1 MYKGKLLTGAVLSVF
16 MAGAY
21 GNACAADG
29 TSDAVYSLNPV
40 VVTAT
45 RYEKSD
51 AEIPAATQTFTEEQI
66 EQTGADNLQVALQYL
81 DGVIDAGMGPNGTSV
96 SSMTTKNVI
105 RGVSNGTVVM
115 INGTPINW
123 RTNYNL
129 ENIPTSAVERVEVV
143 RGGGAVLYGSQ
154 ATGGVINIIT
164 KKTLPNEVK
173 VGLGNKGR
181 QEYAVTANAGDLS
194 IAYTYN
200 KWGKL
205 GYVSS
210 SDSSIKPDRTRVPV
224 EMKQRFFGSEKND
237 FLATYKLNDHADF
250 LYNHNESA
258 SRWAYTY
265 TGITDPDYEDINDHP
280 RYIRRYENDKDF
292 LQFNFHGLDGISGH
306 VFYNYNTLKT
316 HGTDYYSS
324 TGKKYAAPKAVRG
337 QEKNKTYGYDVQKVW
352 DGNPDQTFLI
362 GTSLVRETFENE
374 TSDTGRNI
382 ISAFGS
388 WERNLTAKD
397 VLTLSGRGTW
407 TTGGIQNFHN
417 FSGQTQYLHKLDNTQ
432 SLYASVGQSFVLPTF
447 SQMYSREQAGGISN
461 IIGNPDLKPQKGL
474 HYEAGWKK
482 EETNRQYKVALFTEK
497 IDDNISYSGTSRR
510 WYAINEDFKNHGIEA
525 SIRGQEDN
533 GFTWH
538 AGLTWQDPKS
548 KQTTEK
554 TSAKRYWDRSYGRI
568 LLTGGVGYEKE
579 KWTTALNFSYL
590 ADRVQ
595 SPTAAHSHSVK
606 PYLLTSMTVKYSPN
620 KSSDIMLAID
630 NLLNRKDI
638 VSHTTSD
645 YYATQE
651 TSSCRTAINSKGEAE
666 EIRNSESKK
675 GHRRKIGVLF
685 MWGKWGR
692 ALAARGKI
700 ELAPLVIPER

>member
-1 MYKGKLLTGAVLSVF
+1 

-210 SDSSIKPDRTRVPV
+210 SDSSIKPDKTRVPV

-237 FLATYKLNDHADF
+237 FLATYKLNDHADL

-265 TGITDPDYEDINDHP
+265 TGITDPDYEDMNDHP

-352 DGNPDQTFLI
+352 DGNPDSTFLI

-417 FSGQTQYLHKLDNTQ
+417 FSGQAQYLHKLDNTQ

-497 IDDNISYSGTSRR
+497 IDDNISYSGTSGR

-595 SPTAAHSHSVK
+595 SPLAAHSHSVK

-645 YYATQE
+645 YYATP
-651 TSSCRTAINSKGEAE
+651 
-666 EIRNSESKK
+666 RNFILSYRYK
-675 GHRRKIGVLF
+675 F
-685 MWGKWGR
+685 
-692 ALAARGKI
+692 
-700 ELAPLVIPER
+700 

>member
-21 GNACAADG
+21 GNASAADG

-210 SDSSIKPDRTRVPV
+210 SDSSIKPEKTRVPV

-265 TGITDPDYEDINDHP
+265 TGITDPDYEDMNDHP

-417 FSGQTQYLHKLDNTQ
+417 FSGQAQYLHKLDNTQ

-497 IDDNISYSGTSRR
+497 IDDNISYSGTSGR

-595 SPTAAHSHSVK
+595 SPLAAHSHSVK

-645 YYATQE
+645 YYATP
-651 TSSCRTAINSKGEAE
+651 
-666 EIRNSESKK
+666 RNLILSYRYK
-675 GHRRKIGVLF
+675 F
-685 MWGKWGR
+685 
-692 ALAARGKI
+692 
-700 ELAPLVIPER
+700 

>member
-210 SDSSIKPDRTRVPV
+210 SDSSIKPDKTRVPV

-265 TGITDPDYEDINDHP
+265 TGITDPDYEDMNDHP

-497 IDDNISYSGTSRR
+497 IDDNISYSGTSGR

-595 SPTAAHSHSVK
+595 SPLAAHSHSVK

-645 YYATQE
+645 YYATP
-651 TSSCRTAINSKGEAE
+651 
-666 EIRNSESKK
+666 RNFILSYRYK
-675 GHRRKIGVLF
+675 F
-685 MWGKWGR
+685 
-692 ALAARGKI
+692 
-700 ELAPLVIPER
+700 

>member
-210 SDSSIKPDRTRVPV
+210 SDSSIKPDKTRVPV

-265 TGITDPDYEDINDHP
+265 TGITDPDYEDMNDHP

-417 FSGQTQYLHKLDNTQ
+417 FSGQAQYLHKLDNTQ

-538 AGLTWQDPKS
+538 AGLTWQNPKS

-645 YYATQE
+645 YYATP
-651 TSSCRTAINSKGEAE
+651 
-666 EIRNSESKK
+666 RNLILSYRYK
-675 GHRRKIGVLF
+675 F
-685 MWGKWGR
+685 
-692 ALAARGKI
+692 
-700 ELAPLVIPER
+700 

>member
-1 MYKGKLLTGAVLSVF
+1 MYKMYKGKLLTGAVLSVF

-210 SDSSIKPDRTRVPV
+210 SDSSIKPDKTRVPV

-265 TGITDPDYEDINDHP
+265 TGITDPDYEDMNDHP

-417 FSGQTQYLHKLDNTQ
+417 FSGQAQYLHKLDNTQ

-497 IDDNISYSGTSRR
+497 IDDNISYSGTSGR

-538 AGLTWQDPKS
+538 AGLTWQNPKS

-645 YYATQE
+645 YYATP
-651 TSSCRTAINSKGEAE
+651 
-666 EIRNSESKK
+666 RNLILSYRYK
-675 GHRRKIGVLF
+675 F
-685 MWGKWGR
+685 
-692 ALAARGKI
+692 
-700 ELAPLVIPER
+700 

>member
-81 DGVIDAGMGPNGTSV
+81 DGVINAGMGPNGTSV

-210 SDSSIKPDRTRVPV
+210 SDSSIKPDKTRVPV
-224 EMKQRFFGSEKND
+224 ETKQRFFGSEKND

-265 TGITDPDYEDINDHP
+265 TGITDPDYEDMNDHP

-417 FSGQTQYLHKLDNTQ
+417 FSGQAQYLHKLDNTQ

-497 IDDNISYSGTSRR
+497 IDDNISYSGTSGR

-595 SPTAAHSHSVK
+595 SPLAAHSHSVK

-645 YYATQE
+645 YYATP
-651 TSSCRTAINSKGEAE
+651 
-666 EIRNSESKK
+666 RNFILSYRYK
-675 GHRRKIGVLF
+675 F
-685 MWGKWGR
+685 
-692 ALAARGKI
+692 
-700 ELAPLVIPER
+700 

>member
-21 GNACAADG
+21 GNASAADG

-210 SDSSIKPDRTRVPV
+210 SDSSIKPEKTRVPV

-250 LYNHNESA
+250 LYNHDESA

-265 TGITDPDYEDINDHP
+265 TGITDPDYEDMNDHP

-324 TGKKYAAPKAVRG
+324 TGKKYAAPKTVRG

-417 FSGQTQYLHKLDNTQ
+417 FSGQAQYLHKLDNTQ

-497 IDDNISYSGTSRR
+497 IDDNISYSGTSGR

-595 SPTAAHSHSVK
+595 SPLAAHSHSVK

-638 VSHTTSD
+638 VSHNTSD
-645 YYATQE
+645 YYATP
-651 TSSCRTAINSKGEAE
+651 
-666 EIRNSESKK
+666 RNFILSYRYK
-675 GHRRKIGVLF
+675 F
-685 MWGKWGR
+685 
-692 ALAARGKI
+692 
-700 ELAPLVIPER
+700 

>member
-210 SDSSIKPDRTRVPV
+210 SDSSIKPDKTRVPV

-258 SRWAYTY
+258 SRWAYIY
-265 TGITDPDYEDINDHP
+265 TGITDPDYEDMNDHP

-417 FSGQTQYLHKLDNTQ
+417 FSGQAQYLHKLDNTQ

-497 IDDNISYSGTSRR
+497 IDDNISYSGTSGR

-595 SPTAAHSHSVK
+595 SPLAAHSHSVK

-620 KSSDIMLAID
+620 KVSDIMLSID

-638 VSHTTSD
+638 VSHTSSD
-645 YYATQE
+645 YYATP
-651 TSSCRTAINSKGEAE
+651 
-666 EIRNSESKK
+666 RNFLLSY
-675 GHRRKIGVLF
+675 RYRF
-685 MWGKWGR
+685 
-692 ALAARGKI
+692 
-700 ELAPLVIPER
+700 

>member
-81 DGVIDAGMGPNGTSV
+81 DGVIDAGMGPNGTSI

-210 SDSSIKPDRTRVPV
+210 SDSSIKPDKTRVPA

-265 TGITDPDYEDINDHP
+265 TGITDPDYEDMNDHP

-417 FSGQTQYLHKLDNTQ
+417 FSGQAQYLHKLDNTQ

-497 IDDNISYSGTSRR
+497 IDDNISYSGTSGR

-595 SPTAAHSHSVK
+595 SPLAAHSHSVK

-645 YYATQE
+645 YYATP
-651 TSSCRTAINSKGEAE
+651 
-666 EIRNSESKK
+666 RNFILSYRYK
-675 GHRRKIGVLF
+675 F
-685 MWGKWGR
+685 
-692 ALAARGKI
+692 
-700 ELAPLVIPER
+700 

>member
-388 WERNLTAKD
+388 WEKNLTAKD

-417 FSGQTQYLHKLDNTQ
+417 FSGQAQYLHKLDNAQ

-497 IDDNISYSGTSRR
+497 IDDNISYSGTSGR
-510 WYAINEDFKNHGIEA
+510 WYAINEDFKNHGIEV

-645 YYATQE
+645 YYATP
-651 TSSCRTAINSKGEAE
+651 
-666 EIRNSESKK
+666 RNLILSYRYK
-675 GHRRKIGVLF
+675 F
-685 MWGKWGR
+685 
-692 ALAARGKI
+692 
-700 ELAPLVIPER
+700 

>member
-210 SDSSIKPDRTRVPV
+210 SDSSIKPDKTRVPV

-265 TGITDPDYEDINDHP
+265 TGITDPDYEDMNDHP

-417 FSGQTQYLHKLDNTQ
+417 FSGQAQYLHKLDNTQ

-497 IDDNISYSGTSRR
+497 IDDNISYSGTSGR
-510 WYAINEDFKNHGIEA
+510 WYTINEDFKNHGIEA

-595 SPTAAHSHSVK
+595 SPLAAHSHSVK

-638 VSHTTSD
+638 VSHTTGD
-645 YYATQE
+645 YYATP
-651 TSSCRTAINSKGEAE
+651 
-666 EIRNSESKK
+666 RNFILSYRYK
-675 GHRRKIGVLF
+675 F
-685 MWGKWGR
+685 
-692 ALAARGKI
+692 
-700 ELAPLVIPER
+700 

>member
-210 SDSSIKPDRTRVPV
+210 SDSSIKPDKTRVPV

-265 TGITDPDYEDINDHP
+265 TGITDPDYEDMNDHP

-417 FSGQTQYLHKLDNTQ
+417 FSGQAQYLLKLDNTQ

-497 IDDNISYSGTSRR
+497 IDDNISYSGTSGR

-538 AGLTWQDPKS
+538 AGLTWQNPKS

-645 YYATQE
+645 YYATP
-651 TSSCRTAINSKGEAE
+651 
-666 EIRNSESKK
+666 RNLILSYRYK
-675 GHRRKIGVLF
+675 F
-685 MWGKWGR
+685 
-692 ALAARGKI
+692 
-700 ELAPLVIPER
+700 

>member
-21 GNACAADG
+21 GNASAADG

-210 SDSSIKPDRTRVPV
+210 SDSSIKPDKTRVPV

-265 TGITDPDYEDINDHP
+265 TGITDPDYEDMNDHP

-352 DGNPDQTFLI
+352 DGNPDQTVLI

-417 FSGQTQYLHKLDNTQ
+417 FSGQAQYLHKLDNTQ

-497 IDDNISYSGTSRR
+497 IDDNISYSGTSGR

-595 SPTAAHSHSVK
+595 SPLAAHSHSVK

-645 YYATQE
+645 YYATP
-651 TSSCRTAINSKGEAE
+651 
-666 EIRNSESKK
+666 RNFILSYRYK
-675 GHRRKIGVLF
+675 F
-685 MWGKWGR
+685 
-692 ALAARGKI
+692 
-700 ELAPLVIPER
+700 

>member
-21 GNACAADG
+21 GNASAADG

-210 SDSSIKPDRTRVPV
+210 SDSSIKPDKTRVPV

-265 TGITDPDYEDINDHP
+265 TGITDPDYEDMNDHP

-417 FSGQTQYLHKLDNTQ
+417 FSGQAQYLHKLDNTQ

-497 IDDNISYSGTSRR
+497 IDDNISYSGTSGR

-538 AGLTWQDPKS
+538 AGLTWQNPKS

-645 YYATQE
+645 YYATP
-651 TSSCRTAINSKGEAE
+651 
-666 EIRNSESKK
+666 RNLILSYRYK
-675 GHRRKIGVLF
+675 F
-685 MWGKWGR
+685 
-692 ALAARGKI
+692 
-700 ELAPLVIPER
+700 

>member
-21 GNACAADG
+21 GNASAADG

-210 SDSSIKPDRTRVPV
+210 SDSSIKPDKTRVPV

-250 LYNHNESA
+250 LYNHDESA

-265 TGITDPDYEDINDHP
+265 TGITDPDYEDMNDHP

-417 FSGQTQYLHKLDNTQ
+417 FSGQAQYLHKLDNTQ

-497 IDDNISYSGTSRR
+497 IDDNISYSGTSGR

-554 TSAKRYWDRSYGRI
+554 TSAKRYEDRSYGRI

-595 SPTAAHSHSVK
+595 SPPAAHSHSVK

-645 YYATQE
+645 YYATP
-651 TSSCRTAINSKGEAE
+651 
-666 EIRNSESKK
+666 RNFILSYRYK
-675 GHRRKIGVLF
+675 F
-685 MWGKWGR
+685 
-692 ALAARGKI
+692 
-700 ELAPLVIPER
+700 

>member
-21 GNACAADG
+21 GNASAADG

-210 SDSSIKPDRTRVPV
+210 SDSSIKPDKTRVPV

-265 TGITDPDYEDINDHP
+265 TGITDPDYEDMNDHP

-388 WERNLTAKD
+388 WERNLTAED

-417 FSGQTQYLHKLDNTQ
+417 FSGQAQYLHKLDNTQ

-497 IDDNISYSGTSRR
+497 IDDNISYSGTSGR

-595 SPTAAHSHSVK
+595 SPLAAHSHSVK

-645 YYATQE
+645 YYATP
-651 TSSCRTAINSKGEAE
+651 
-666 EIRNSESKK
+666 RNFILSYRYK
-675 GHRRKIGVLF
+675 F
-685 MWGKWGR
+685 
-692 ALAARGKI
+692 
-700 ELAPLVIPER
+700 

>member
-181 QEYAVTANAGDLS
+181 EEYAVTANAGDLS

-210 SDSSIKPDRTRVPV
+210 SDSSIKPDKTRVPV

-265 TGITDPDYEDINDHP
+265 TGITDPDYEDMNDHP

-417 FSGQTQYLHKLDNTQ
+417 FSGQAQYLHKLDNTQ

-497 IDDNISYSGTSRR
+497 IDDNISYSGTSGR

-595 SPTAAHSHSVK
+595 SPLAAHSHSVK
-606 PYLLTSMTVKYSPN
+606 PYLLTSMIVKYSPN

-645 YYATQE
+645 YYATP
-651 TSSCRTAINSKGEAE
+651 
-666 EIRNSESKK
+666 RNFILSYRYK
-675 GHRRKIGVLF
+675 F
-685 MWGKWGR
+685 
-692 ALAARGKI
+692 
-700 ELAPLVIPER
+700 

>member
-129 ENIPTSAVERVEVV
+129 ENISTSAVERVEVV

-210 SDSSIKPDRTRVPV
+210 SDSSIKPDKTRVPV

-265 TGITDPDYEDINDHP
+265 TGITDPDYEDMNDHP

-417 FSGQTQYLHKLDNTQ
+417 FSGQAQYLHKLDNTQ

-497 IDDNISYSGTSRR
+497 IDDNISYSGTSGR

-595 SPTAAHSHSVK
+595 SPLAAHSHSVK

-645 YYATQE
+645 YYATP
-651 TSSCRTAINSKGEAE
+651 
-666 EIRNSESKK
+666 RNFILSYRYK
-675 GHRRKIGVLF
+675 F
-685 MWGKWGR
+685 
-692 ALAARGKI
+692 
-700 ELAPLVIPER
+700 

>member
-1 MYKGKLLTGAVLSVF
+1 MYKGKLLTLAVLSVF

-21 GNACAADG
+21 GNASAADG

-210 SDSSIKPDRTRVPV
+210 SDSSIKPDKTRVPV
-224 EMKQRFFGSEKND
+224 EMKQRFLGSEKND

-265 TGITDPDYEDINDHP
+265 TGITDPDYEDMNDHP

-417 FSGQTQYLHKLDNTQ
+417 FSGQAQYLHKLDNTQ

-497 IDDNISYSGTSRR
+497 IDDNISYSGTSGR

-595 SPTAAHSHSVK
+595 SPLAAHSHSVK

-645 YYATQE
+645 YYATP
-651 TSSCRTAINSKGEAE
+651 
-666 EIRNSESKK
+666 RNFILSYRYK
-675 GHRRKIGVLF
+675 F
-685 MWGKWGR
+685 
-692 ALAARGKI
+692 
-700 ELAPLVIPER
+700 

>member
-210 SDSSIKPDRTRVPV
+210 SDSSIKPDKTRVPV

-265 TGITDPDYEDINDHP
+265 TGITDPDYEDMNDHP
-280 RYIRRYENDKDF
+280 RYIRQYENDKDF

-417 FSGQTQYLHKLDNTQ
+417 FSGQAQYLHKLDNTQ

-497 IDDNISYSGTSRR
+497 IDDNISYSGTSGR

-595 SPTAAHSHSVK
+595 SPLAAHSHSVK

-645 YYATQE
+645 YYATP
-651 TSSCRTAINSKGEAE
+651 
-666 EIRNSESKK
+666 RNFILSYRYK
-675 GHRRKIGVLF
+675 F
-685 MWGKWGR
+685 
-692 ALAARGKI
+692 
-700 ELAPLVIPER
+700 

>member
-210 SDSSIKPDRTRVPV
+210 SDSSIKPDKTRVPV

-237 FLATYKLNDHADF
+237 FFATYKLNDHADF

-265 TGITDPDYEDINDHP
+265 TGITDPDYEDMNDHP

-417 FSGQTQYLHKLDNTQ
+417 FSGQAQYLHKLDNTQ

-447 SQMYSREQAGGISN
+447 SQLYSREQAGGISN

-497 IDDNISYSGTSRR
+497 IGDNISYSGTSGR

-538 AGLTWQDPKS
+538 AGLTWQNPKS

-645 YYATQE
+645 YYATP
-651 TSSCRTAINSKGEAE
+651 
-666 EIRNSESKK
+666 RNLILSYRYK
-675 GHRRKIGVLF
+675 F
-685 MWGKWGR
+685 
-692 ALAARGKI
+692 
-700 ELAPLVIPER
+700 

>member
-21 GNACAADG
+21 GNASAADG

-210 SDSSIKPDRTRVPV
+210 SDSSIKPDKTRVPV

-265 TGITDPDYEDINDHP
+265 TGITDPDYEDMNDHP

-417 FSGQTQYLHKLDNTQ
+417 FSGQAQYLHKLDNTQ

-497 IDDNISYSGTSRR
+497 IDDNISYSGTSGR

-645 YYATQE
+645 YYATP
-651 TSSCRTAINSKGEAE
+651 
-666 EIRNSESKK
+666 RNFILSYRYK
-675 GHRRKIGVLF
+675 F
-685 MWGKWGR
+685 
-692 ALAARGKI
+692 
-700 ELAPLVIPER
+700 

>member
-210 SDSSIKPDRTRVPV
+210 SDSSIKPDKTRVPV

-265 TGITDPDYEDINDHP
+265 TGITDPDYEDMNDHP

-417 FSGQTQYLHKLDNTQ
+417 FSGQAQYLHKLDNTQ

-497 IDDNISYSGTSRR
+497 IDDNISYSGTSGR

-595 SPTAAHSHSVK
+595 APLAAHSHSVK

-645 YYATQE
+645 YYATP
-651 TSSCRTAINSKGEAE
+651 
-666 EIRNSESKK
+666 RNFILSYRYK
-675 GHRRKIGVLF
+675 F
-685 MWGKWGR
+685 
-692 ALAARGKI
+692 
-700 ELAPLVIPER
+700 

>member
-210 SDSSIKPDRTRVPV
+210 SDSSIKPDKTRVPV

-265 TGITDPDYEDINDHP
+265 TGITDPDYEDMNDHP

-417 FSGQTQYLHKLDNTQ
+417 FSGQAQYLHKLDNTQ

-497 IDDNISYSGTSRR
+497 IDDNISYSGTSGR

-568 LLTGGVGYEKE
+568 LFTGGVGYEKE

-595 SPTAAHSHSVK
+595 SPLAAHSHSVK

-645 YYATQE
+645 YYATP
-651 TSSCRTAINSKGEAE
+651 
-666 EIRNSESKK
+666 RNFILSYRYK
-675 GHRRKIGVLF
+675 F
-685 MWGKWGR
+685 
-692 ALAARGKI
+692 
-700 ELAPLVIPER
+700 

>member
-1 MYKGKLLTGAVLSVF
+1 MYKAKLLTGAVLSVF

-173 VGLGNKGR
+173 IGLGNKGR

-200 KWGKL
+200 KWGEL

-210 SDSSIKPDRTRVPV
+210 SDSSIKPDKTRVPV

-265 TGITDPDYEDINDHP
+265 TGITDPDYEDMNDHP

-388 WERNLTAKD
+388 WEKNLTAKD

-417 FSGQTQYLHKLDNTQ
+417 FSGQAQYLHKLDNAQ

-497 IDDNISYSGTSRR
+497 IDDNISYSGTSGR
-510 WYAINEDFKNHGIEA
+510 WYAINEDFKNHGIEV

-645 YYATQE
+645 YYATP
-651 TSSCRTAINSKGEAE
+651 
-666 EIRNSESKK
+666 RNLILSYRYK
-675 GHRRKIGVLF
+675 F
-685 MWGKWGR
+685 
-692 ALAARGKI
+692 
-700 ELAPLVIPER
+700 

>member
-595 SPTAAHSHSVK
+595 SPPAAHSHSVK

-645 YYATQE
+645 YYATP
-651 TSSCRTAINSKGEAE
+651 
-666 EIRNSESKK
+666 RNFILSYRYK
-675 GHRRKIGVLF
+675 F
-685 MWGKWGR
+685 
-692 ALAARGKI
+692 
-700 ELAPLVIPER
+700 

>member
-1 MYKGKLLTGAVLSVF
+1 MYKGKLLTGAVLLVF

-81 DGVIDAGMGPNGTSV
+81 DGVIDAGMGPNGTSL

-210 SDSSIKPDRTRVPV
+210 SDSSIKPDKTRVPV

-265 TGITDPDYEDINDHP
+265 TGITDPDYEDMNDHP

-417 FSGQTQYLHKLDNTQ
+417 FSGQAQYLHKLDNTQ

-645 YYATQE
+645 YYATP
-651 TSSCRTAINSKGEAE
+651 
-666 EIRNSESKK
+666 RNFILSYRYK
-675 GHRRKIGVLF
+675 F
-685 MWGKWGR
+685 
-692 ALAARGKI
+692 
-700 ELAPLVIPER
+700 

>member
-21 GNACAADG
+21 GNASAADG

-210 SDSSIKPDRTRVPV
+210 SASSIKPEKTRVPV

-250 LYNHNESA
+250 LYNHDESA

-265 TGITDPDYEDINDHP
+265 TGITDPDYEDMNDHP

-417 FSGQTQYLHKLDNTQ
+417 FSGQAQYLHKLDNTQ

-497 IDDNISYSGTSRR
+497 IDDNISYSGTSGR

-525 SIRGQEDN
+525 SIRGQKDN

-595 SPTAAHSHSVK
+595 SPLAAHSHSVK

-645 YYATQE
+645 YYATP
-651 TSSCRTAINSKGEAE
+651 
-666 EIRNSESKK
+666 RNFILSYRYK
-675 GHRRKIGVLF
+675 F
-685 MWGKWGR
+685 
-692 ALAARGKI
+692 
-700 ELAPLVIPER
+700 

>member
-173 VGLGNKGR
+173 IGLGNKGR

-200 KWGKL
+200 KWGEL

-210 SDSSIKPDRTRVPV
+210 SDFSIKPDKTRVPV

-265 TGITDPDYEDINDHP
+265 TGITDPDYEDMNDHP

-388 WERNLTAKD
+388 WEKNLTAKD

-417 FSGQTQYLHKLDNTQ
+417 FSGQAQYLHKLDNAQ

-497 IDDNISYSGTSRR
+497 IDDNISYSGTSGR
-510 WYAINEDFKNHGIEA
+510 WYAINEDFKNHGIEV

-595 SPTAAHSHSVK
+595 SPLAAHSHSVK

-645 YYATQE
+645 YYATP
-651 TSSCRTAINSKGEAE
+651 
-666 EIRNSESKK
+666 RNFILSYRYK
-675 GHRRKIGVLF
+675 F
-685 MWGKWGR
+685 
-692 ALAARGKI
+692 
-700 ELAPLVIPER
+700 

>member
-29 TSDAVYSLNPV
+29 TSDAVYQLNPV

-210 SDSSIKPDRTRVPV
+210 SDSSIKPDKTRVPV

-265 TGITDPDYEDINDHP
+265 TGITDPDYEDMNDHP

-417 FSGQTQYLHKLDNTQ
+417 FSGQAQYLHKLDNTQ

-497 IDDNISYSGTSRR
+497 IDDNISYSGTSGR

-595 SPTAAHSHSVK
+595 SPLAAHSHSVK

-645 YYATQE
+645 YYATP
-651 TSSCRTAINSKGEAE
+651 
-666 EIRNSESKK
+666 RNFILSYRYK
-675 GHRRKIGVLF
+675 F
-685 MWGKWGR
+685 
-692 ALAARGKI
+692 
-700 ELAPLVIPER
+700 

>member
-210 SDSSIKPDRTRVPV
+210 SDSSIKPDKTRVPV

-265 TGITDPDYEDINDHP
+265 TGITDPDYEDMNDHP

-417 FSGQTQYLHKLDNTQ
+417 FSGQAQYLHKLDNTQ

-497 IDDNISYSGTSRR
+497 IDDNISYSGTSGR

-638 VSHTTSD
+638 VSHTTRD
-645 YYATQE
+645 YYATP
-651 TSSCRTAINSKGEAE
+651 
-666 EIRNSESKK
+666 RNFILSYRYK
-675 GHRRKIGVLF
+675 F
-685 MWGKWGR
+685 
-692 ALAARGKI
+692 
-700 ELAPLVIPER
+700 

>member
-200 KWGKL
+200 KWGEL

-210 SDSSIKPDRTRVPV
+210 SDSSIKPDKTRVPV

-265 TGITDPDYEDINDHP
+265 TGITDPDYEDMNDHP

-417 FSGQTQYLHKLDNTQ
+417 FSGQAQYLHKLDNTQ

-497 IDDNISYSGTSRR
+497 IDDNISYSGTSGR

-595 SPTAAHSHSVK
+595 SPLAAHSHSVK

-645 YYATQE
+645 YYATP
-651 TSSCRTAINSKGEAE
+651 
-666 EIRNSESKK
+666 RNFILSYRYK
-675 GHRRKIGVLF
+675 F
-685 MWGKWGR
+685 
-692 ALAARGKI
+692 
-700 ELAPLVIPER
+700 

>member
-210 SDSSIKPDRTRVPV
+210 SDSSIKPDKTRVPV
-224 EMKQRFFGSEKND
+224 EMKQRLFGSEKND

-265 TGITDPDYEDINDHP
+265 TGITDPDYEDMNDHP

-417 FSGQTQYLHKLDNTQ
+417 FSGQAQYLHKLDNTQ

-447 SQMYSREQAGGISN
+447 SQMHSREQAGGISN

-497 IDDNISYSGTSRR
+497 IDDNISYSGTSGR

-595 SPTAAHSHSVK
+595 SPLAAHSHSVK

-645 YYATQE
+645 YYATP
-651 TSSCRTAINSKGEAE
+651 
-666 EIRNSESKK
+666 RNFILSYRYK
-675 GHRRKIGVLF
+675 F
-685 MWGKWGR
+685 
-692 ALAARGKI
+692 
-700 ELAPLVIPER
+700 

>member
-210 SDSSIKPDRTRVPV
+210 SDSSIKPDKTRVPV

-258 SRWAYTY
+258 SRWGYTY
-265 TGITDPDYEDINDHP
+265 TGITDPDYEDMNDHL

-417 FSGQTQYLHKLDNTQ
+417 FSGQAQYLHKLDNTQ

-497 IDDNISYSGTSRR
+497 IDDNISYSGTSGR

-538 AGLTWQDPKS
+538 AGLTWQNPKS

-645 YYATQE
+645 YYATP
-651 TSSCRTAINSKGEAE
+651 
-666 EIRNSESKK
+666 RNLILSYRYK
-675 GHRRKIGVLF
+675 F
-685 MWGKWGR
+685 
-692 ALAARGKI
+692 
-700 ELAPLVIPER
+700 

>member
-1 MYKGKLLTGAVLSVF
+1 MYKVKLLTGAVLSVF

-21 GNACAADG
+21 GNASAADG

-205 GYVSS
+205 RYVSS
-210 SDSSIKPDRTRVPV
+210 SDSSIKPDKTRVPV

-265 TGITDPDYEDINDHP
+265 TGITDPDYEDMNDHP

-417 FSGQTQYLHKLDNTQ
+417 FSGQAQYLHKLDNTQ

-497 IDDNISYSGTSRR
+497 IDDNISYSGTSGR

-595 SPTAAHSHSVK
+595 SPLAAHSHSVK

-645 YYATQE
+645 YYATP
-651 TSSCRTAINSKGEAE
+651 
-666 EIRNSESKK
+666 RNFILSYRYK
-675 GHRRKIGVLF
+675 F
-685 MWGKWGR
+685 
-692 ALAARGKI
+692 
-700 ELAPLVIPER
+700 

>member
-210 SDSSIKPDRTRVPV
+210 SDSSIKPDKTRVPV

-265 TGITDPDYEDINDHP
+265 TGITDPDYEDMNDHP

-417 FSGQTQYLHKLDNTQ
+417 FSGQAQYLHKLDNTQ

-497 IDDNISYSGTSRR
+497 IDDNISYSGTSGR

-595 SPTAAHSHSVK
+595 SPPAAHSHSVK

-645 YYATQE
+645 YYATP
-651 TSSCRTAINSKGEAE
+651 
-666 EIRNSESKK
+666 RNFILSYRYK
-675 GHRRKIGVLF
+675 F
-685 MWGKWGR
+685 
-692 ALAARGKI
+692 
-700 ELAPLVIPER
+700 

>member
-210 SDSSIKPDRTRVPV
+210 SDSSIKPDKTRVPV

-258 SRWAYTY
+258 SRCAYTY
-265 TGITDPDYEDINDHP
+265 TGITDPDYEDMNDHP

-417 FSGQTQYLHKLDNTQ
+417 FSGQAQYLHKLDNTQ

-497 IDDNISYSGTSRR
+497 IDDNISYSGTSGR

-595 SPTAAHSHSVK
+595 SPLAAHSHSVK

-645 YYATQE
+645 YYATP
-651 TSSCRTAINSKGEAE
+651 
-666 EIRNSESKK
+666 RNFILSYRYK
-675 GHRRKIGVLF
+675 F
-685 MWGKWGR
+685 
-692 ALAARGKI
+692 
-700 ELAPLVIPER
+700 

>member
-21 GNACAADG
+21 GNASAADG

-205 GYVSS
+205 RYVSS
-210 SDSSIKPDRTRVPV
+210 SDSSIKPEKTRVPV

-265 TGITDPDYEDINDHP
+265 TGITDPDYEDMNDHP

-417 FSGQTQYLHKLDNTQ
+417 FSGQAQYLHKLDNTQ

-497 IDDNISYSGTSRR
+497 IDDNISYSGTSGR

-595 SPTAAHSHSVK
+595 SPLAAHSHSVK

-645 YYATQE
+645 YYATP
-651 TSSCRTAINSKGEAE
+651 
-666 EIRNSESKK
+666 RNFILSYRYK
-675 GHRRKIGVLF
+675 F
-685 MWGKWGR
+685 
-692 ALAARGKI
+692 
-700 ELAPLVIPER
+700 

>member
-129 ENIPTSAVERVEVV
+129 ENIPTTAVERVEVV

-181 QEYAVTANAGDLS
+181 REYAVAANAGDLS

-210 SDSSIKPDRTRVPV
+210 SDSSIKPDTTRVPV

-265 TGITDPDYEDINDHP
+265 TGITDPDYEDMNDHP

-417 FSGQTQYLHKLDNTQ
+417 FSGQAQYLHKLDNTQ

-497 IDDNISYSGTSRR
+497 IDDNISYSGTSGR

-645 YYATQE
+645 YYATP
-651 TSSCRTAINSKGEAE
+651 
-666 EIRNSESKK
+666 RNFILSYRYK
-675 GHRRKIGVLF
+675 F
-685 MWGKWGR
+685 
-692 ALAARGKI
+692 
-700 ELAPLVIPER
+700 

>member
-210 SDSSIKPDRTRVPV
+210 SDSSIKPDKTRVPV

-237 FLATYKLNDHADF
+237 FLATYKINDHADF

-265 TGITDPDYEDINDHP
+265 TGITDPDYEDMNDHP

-595 SPTAAHSHSVK
+595 SPLAAHSHSVK

-645 YYATQE
+645 YYATP
-651 TSSCRTAINSKGEAE
+651 
-666 EIRNSESKK
+666 RNFILSYRYK
-675 GHRRKIGVLF
+675 F
-685 MWGKWGR
+685 
-692 ALAARGKI
+692 
-700 ELAPLVIPER
+700 